1 MDYNLKKGLESQIE
15 EYCKQLV
22 QDAQNEGLGLMTGS
36 IIEIS
41 FDKFRIQLLDSLV
54 NNAGQ
59 LGATPS
65 EISEVV
71 NTTIDR
77 MRRKYLY

>member
-1 MDYNLKKGLESQIE
+1 MDYNLKNGIESQIE
-15 EYCKQLV
+15 EHCKQLV
-22 QDAQNEGLGLMTGS
+22 QDAQNERIGLMTGS

-41 FDKFRIQLLDSLV
+41 FDKFRTQLLDSLV

-77 MRRKYLY
+77 MRSKYLY

>member
-1 MDYNLKKGLESQIE
+1 MDYNFKKGLESQIE

-41 FDKFRIQLLDSLV
+41 FDKFRIQDSLV

-77 MRRKYLY
+77 MRSKYLY

>member
-1 MDYNLKKGLESQIE
+1 MDYNLKKGIESQIE

-22 QDAQNEGLGLMTGS
+22 QDAQNERIGLMTGS

-41 FDKFRIQLLDSLV
+41 FDKFRTQLLDSLV
-54 NNAGQ
+54 NNADQ

-77 MRRKYLY
+77 MRSKYLY

>member
-1 MDYNLKKGLESQIE
+1 MDYNLKKGIESQIE
-15 EYCKQLV
+15 EHCKQLV
-22 QDAQNEGLGLMTGS
+22 QDAQNERIGLMTGS

-41 FDKFRIQLLDSLV
+41 FDKFRTQLLDSLV

-77 MRRKYLY
+77 MRSKYLY

>member
-1 MDYNLKKGLESQIE
+1 MDYNLRKGIESQIE

-22 QDAQNEGLGLMTGS
+22 QDAQNERIGLMTGS

-41 FDKFRIQLLDSLV
+41 FDKFRTQLLDSLV
-54 NNAGQ
+54 NNADQ

-77 MRRKYLY
+77 MRSKYLY

>member
-1 MDYNLKKGLESQIE
+1 M
-15 EYCKQLV
+15 
-22 QDAQNEGLGLMTGS
+22 
-36 IIEIS
+36 IS
-41 FDKFRIQLLDSLV
+41 FDKFRTQLLDSLV

-77 MRRKYLY
+77 MRSKYLY

>member
-1 MDYNLKKGLESQIE
+1 MDYNLKKGLESQIG

-22 QDAQNEGLGLMTGS
+22 QDAQNERLGLMTGS

-41 FDKFRIQLLDSLV
+41 FGKFRTQLLNSLV
-54 NNAGQ
+54 NNVSQ

-77 MRRKYLY
+77 MRNKYLY

>member
-1 MDYNLKKGLESQIE
+1 
-15 EYCKQLV
+15 
-22 QDAQNEGLGLMTGS
+22 MTGS

-77 MRRKYLY
+77 MRSKYLY